1 MTREDFLKRRHTGV
15 RKTSGKAQY
24 KQSEQH
30 TQRMG
35 VRRNRGL
42 VTDEGGGEGV
52 AGERP
57 LYTHCSRISMKSN
70 GYNIRNLRLE

>member
-24 KQSEQH
+24 EQSEQH

-35 VRRNRGL
+35 VRRDRGP

-52 AGERP
+52 AAERP
-57 LYTHCSRISMKSN
+57 LYTLLSKFSEK
-70 GYNIRNLRLE
+70 

>member
-30 TQRMG
+30 TQHMG
-35 VRRNRGL
+35 VRRDRGPA
-42 VTDEGGGEGV
+42 TDEGGREAV
-52 AGERP
+52 AAERP
-57 LYTHCSRISMKSN
+57 LYTLLSN
-70 GYNIRNLRLE
+70 FSEK